1 MNMNNGKL
9 NGMKKFKYGLTT
21 KDVSL
26 KARFDAWRWM
36 KLDCKDYKQM
46 KTRQLLMLL
55 GNEDFYSVQYRDE
68 VKPVNGLVGML
79 ALTAKIE
86 VDILQYN

>member
-1 MNMNNGKL
+1 M
-9 NGMKKFKYGLTT
+9 KFKYGLTN

-46 KTRQLLMLL
+46 KARQLLMLL

-68 VKPVNGLVGML
+68 VKPVKGLSGML

>member
-1 MNMNNGKL
+1 M
-9 NGMKKFKYGLTT
+9 KFKYGLTN

-68 VKPVNGLVGML
+68 VKPVKGLSGML

>member
-1 MNMNNGKL
+1 MEKRSNM
-9 NGMKKFKYGLTT
+9 KFKYGLTN

-26 KARFDAWRWM
+26 KARYEAWCWM
-36 KLDCKDYKQM
+36 KLDCKDYKHM
-46 KTRQLLMLL
+46 KTRHLLMLL
-55 GNEDFYSVQYRDE
+55 GNEDFYSIQYCDE
-68 VKPVNGLVGML
+68 VKPVKGLVGML

>member
-1 MNMNNGKL
+1 MEKRSNM
-9 NGMKKFKYGLTT
+9 KFKYGLTN

-68 VKPVNGLVGML
+68 VKPVKGLSGML